1 MFKKIMKT
9 KINYG
14 QHHIFKEDFKIIKN
28 SLNENLITTGPYL
41 KKFEKNLTNFLSVKN
56 ALVSS
61 NGTSSLHLALMSIN
75 LKKNDTIIM
84 PSINFI
90 SSYSMAKNCNAKIF
104 LADVDEKF
112 GYMTPKNLLDCIKK
126 NKIKKIKAVIIMH
139 HGGYPRYIGEFF
151 RIKKKYN
158 FFLIEDACHAFG
170 ASYFYNKK
178 KYMIGSCAHSD
189 ICTFS
194 FHPLKTITTGEGGA
208 LVTNSKEIFSKA
220 NLLRSHGIIRNKNKH
235 WDYDIKDLGFNYRLS
250 DINCAL
256 GLSQLKNIKK
266 IINFRKKIYYFY
278 LKKLLKNYYINEFSD
293 TIHPSFHLITICSKF
308 GVKSEIIIK
317 KLKKKGI
324 ICQSHYKPI
333 HKFSFFKKKLNL
345 KNSEKFYLN
354 SFSIPIHLNIKKA
367 QLNFIVDTL
376 NSI

>member
-1 MFKKIMKT
+1 MKE

-14 QHHIFKEDFKIIKN
+14 QHHIFKNDLQTIKN

-41 KKFEKNLTNFLSVKN
+41 EKFEKHLSNFLNVKN
-56 ALVSS
+56 VLVSS
-61 NGTSSLHLALMSIN
+61 SGTSSLHLALMSIN
-75 LKKNDTIIM
+75 LKKNDIIIM

-90 SSYSMAKNCNAKIF
+90 SSYSMAKNIHAKIY

-112 GYMTPKNLLDCIKK
+112 GYMTPLNLLDCIKK

-139 HGGYPRYIGEFF
+139 HGGFPRHVSEYFQL
-151 RIKKKYN
+151 KKRYN

-170 ASYFYNKK
+170 ASYTYNKK
-178 KYMIGSCAHSD
+178 KYMVGSCAHSD

-208 LVTNSKEIFSKA
+208 IVTNSKSIFSKA
-220 NLLRSHGIIRNKNKH
+220 KLLRSHGIIRNKKKH

-256 GLSQLKNIKK
+256 GISQLKNIKK
-266 IINFRKKIYYFY
+266 IINFRKKIYDFY
-278 LKKLLKNYYINEFSD
+278 LKKLKKKYYINEYYD
-293 TIHPSFHLITICSKF
+293 EIQPSFHLVTICSKI
-308 GVKSEIIIK
+308 GIKSDKIIK
-317 KLKKKGI
+317 KLMSKGI

-333 HKFSFFKKKLNL
+333 HKFSFFKKKIKLA
-345 KNSEKFYLN
+345 NSEKFYLR
-354 SFSIPIHLNIKKA
+354 SFSIPIHLNIKKP
-367 QLNFIVDTL
+367 QLKLIVDSL